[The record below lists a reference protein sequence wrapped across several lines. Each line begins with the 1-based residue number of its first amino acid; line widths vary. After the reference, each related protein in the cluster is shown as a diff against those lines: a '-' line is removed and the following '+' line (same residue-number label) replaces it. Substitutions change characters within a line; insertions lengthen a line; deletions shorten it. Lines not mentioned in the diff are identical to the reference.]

1 MAVDAFGLAG
11 QVIDA
16 QLRVDEAVGE
26 GGFSVVYRGYHL
38 GLDEPVA
45 IKCLKLSA
53 AIDASLI
60 DSFIRRFRD
69 ESRIC
74 YRLSRGNLDIVRS
87 ITSGT
92 TTTPRGVLLPYMALE
107 WLEGRSLADDLRE
120 RRAKKLEGRPLEEMV
135 ALLDP
140 AANAIAYAHAEGV
153 VHRDLKPGNLF
164 VCTTR
169 EGTRLKVL
177 DFGLAKI
184 LHDDVLGTVPLK
196 TGKDLLL
203 FSPSYGAPEQLD
215 PKLGAVGPWTDVYA
229 LAIVL
234 LELLRDKKV
243 RSIDAVGGVGGA
255 VIQALD
261 PRDRPTPRRYG
272 VPIGEEVEAV
282 MARAVALRPEERPR
296 NVGEFW
302 RLLHDAMHRDG
313 ATSLAKTAENEVATV
328 AARARS
334 AVDLE
339 MTARDGL
346 PAFASIQGDPAATLR
361 IGDTRRANATPS
373 SPPAPRAPL
382 RDVDDGTGTLV
393 MDRPNFPRPASV
405 PAPPPAPS
413 RAPRGMLDV
422 DDLEG
427 VPAPMPAPLL
437 TPPPSAVAASP
448 PAPPAPPSS
457 PSRPS
462 RPGATGMTSLAT
474 PIAMS
479 TPAGPIEPPVARG
492 SRLPV
497 VLLLILL
504 VVLAAAAFAAQRSGL
519 LGHPLG

>member
-26 GGFSVVYRGYHL
+26 GGFSVVYRGHHL

-107 WLEGRSLADDLRE
+107 WLDGRSLADELRD
-120 RRAKKLEGRPLEEMV
+120 RRAKKLSGRPLEEMV
-135 ALLDP
+135 QLLDP

-164 VCTTR
+164 LCTTR

-261 PRDRPTPRRYG
+261 PKDRPTPRRYG

-282 MARAVALRPEERPR
+282 MARAVALRPQDRPR

-334 AVDLE
+334 VVDLE
-339 MTARDGL
+339 VTARDGM
-346 PAFASIQGDPAATLR
+346 PAFGAMEGDPAATLR
-361 IGDTRRANATPS
+361 LGGNRRPEA
-373 SPPAPRAPL
+373 PPPQAP
-382 RDVDDGTGTLV
+382 DVHAHPPGADDGTGGTGTLV
-393 MDRPNFPRPASV
+393 MDRPHFPRPASV
-405 PAPPPAPS
+405 PAPRPAPS
-413 RAPRGMLDV
+413 RAPRGILDV

-437 TPPPSAVAASP
+437 TPPPSAVV
-448 PAPPAPPSS
+448 SS
-457 PSRPS
+457 PAAPAAPRSSPS

-479 TPAGPIEPPVARG
+479 TPAGPLDRPVARG

-504 VVLAAAAFAAQRSGL
+504 VLLAVAAFAAQRSGL